1 MLLRFCK
8 NYYRNVLLISILFLL
23 DKIFDTTWKT
33 YLFYVKLS
41 FARYSVY
48 MVFRVNIYYLTLQI
62 KLFKGLSLFHLTIC
76 SEKKERYIDTCII
89 TYRTYIRRTLIVCDL
104 SRGSRWP
111 RLHLS
116 CRDVEQTLKCI
127 QTSMIND

>member
-1 MLLRFCK
+1 MLLRFCN

-33 YLFYVKLS
+33 YLFYVNLS

-62 KLFKGLSLFHLTIC
+62 KLKASHC
-76 SEKKERYIDTCII
+76 SIWQFVVKKKERYIDTCII

-116 CRDVEQTLKCI
+116 CTDVEQTLKCI
-127 QTSMIND
+127 QTSMIKD